1 MRSTAILLLSALLL
15 FLLSAGCGYGSNY
28 NAMNGGNG
36 PVPKITQL
44 TPQNVIASSGAF
56 TLSIQG
62 SGFTSASIVYW
73 NTIALA
79 PTINSATELTIAI
92 SAAMVA
98 NAGSVSIYVHT
109 ARGNSNTMMFNVD

>member
-15 FLLSAGCGYGSNY
+15 FLSSLGCGYGSNY
-28 NAMNGGNG
+28 NPMNGA
-36 PVPKITQL
+36 VPRINQL

-56 TLSIQG
+56 TLTIQG
-62 SGFTSASIVYW
+62 SGFTSGSIVYW

-79 PTINSATELTIAI
+79 STMHSATQLTTVI

-98 NAGSVSIYVHT
+98 NAGAVSIYVHT
-109 ARGNSNTMMFNVD
+109 ASGNSNTMMFNVD